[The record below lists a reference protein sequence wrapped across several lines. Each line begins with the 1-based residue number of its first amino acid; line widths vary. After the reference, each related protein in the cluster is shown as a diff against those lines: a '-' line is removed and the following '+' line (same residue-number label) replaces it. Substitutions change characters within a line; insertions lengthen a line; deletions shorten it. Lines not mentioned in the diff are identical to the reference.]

1 MPDSY
6 DGHNAI
12 VADDV
17 AMNNRGSLRGSSPT
31 FDGGSDRAR
40 RGCHRDTSI
49 AGVLG

>member
-17 AMNNRGSLRGSSPT
+17 AMNNRSSLRGSSPT

-40 RGCHRDTSI
+40 RGCRRDTSI